1 MNGLLASLASF
12 LSSHLWL
19 GPFVAFLAGVLT
31 SFTPCSLSTVPLI
44 LGYVGSDREQTR
56 SRAFRLSLGYA
67 VALAV
72 TNTALGVVASLLGH
86 MVLGGRW
93 GRLFLAVLLVVMAL
107 QTWGVVNVIPSSYLT
122 SKHKQKGLPGAF
134 LAGVLASLFS
144 IPCTTPFLVSLL
156 ALVADKGSLYWGAL
170 LRTGT
175 GGSSDYSRYVCRL
188 AQGPEEEPEVWSVG
202 HRFEC
207 PSWPCGLR
215 LLAVPLLGCNLRQK
229 NHANKK
235 IKID

>member
-170 LRTGT
+170 LLLCYGLGQGVLPIILGT
-175 GGSSDYSRYVCRL
+175 SAGWLKALKKSPRYGAL
-188 AQGPEEEPEVWSVG
+188 ATA
-202 HRFEC
+202 
-207 PSWPCGLR
+207 LN
-215 LLAVPLLGCNLRQK
+215 ALLGLVVF
-229 NHANKK
+229 AFSLYLFWGV
-235 IKID
+235 I